1 MSLVRKR
8 AADKER
14 RTLLKFILALAGG
27 ILAYPLANLFKAVP
41 KKRKESVVIFE
52 DIQELNK
59 PMIKNGVWLVKNE
72 DKIFAFPNRCTHLG
86 CPLNFVEDK
95 FVCKCHGSR
104 FDIRGKKIM
113 GPAKRDLPRLHVF
126 LTNDG
131 KAVVK
136 L

>member
-1 MSLVRKR
+1 MSLVRKK
-8 AADKER
+8 AADKQR
-14 RTLLKFILALAGG
+14 RTLLKFILALVGG
-27 ILAYPLANLFKAVP
+27 IFTYPLASLFKAAP
-41 KKRKESVVIFE
+41 KKRKERVVIFE
-52 DIQELNK
+52 NTPRLNK
-59 PMIKNGVWLVKNE
+59 PLIKNGVWLVKGE
-72 DKIFAFPNRCTHLG
+72 EEIFAFPNRCTHLG
-86 CPLNFVEDK
+86 CPLNFVEGK

-113 GPAKRDLPRLHVF
+113 GPAKHDLPKLHVF